1 MATTIKNTEM
11 VFDNENSFDSFMA
24 RLYSND
30 RIEKSKEIKKTSKN
44 LKEITKLRINGEIIE
59 VSK

>member
-11 VFDNENSFDSFMA
+11 IFDNDKSFDSFMD
-24 RLYSND
+24 RLFSND
-30 RIEKSKEIKKTSKN
+30 RSNKNKALKETSKN
-44 LKEITKLRINGEIIE
+44 IKEITKLRINGEIVE